1 MAWDFS
7 TEPEFQQ
14 QLDWM
19 RDFVRE
25 EIWPIET
32 VFEELGQ
39 DGFERAIAPL
49 REQVKERGLWAAHL
63 PPDLG
68 GQGFGQVKLG
78 LMHEIL
84 GSSVFAPSVFGNAA
98 PDSGNSEVLAMAGT
112 EDQKEQYLYPL
123 LDGDLRSAF
132 SMTEPENAGS
142 DPTLL
147 QTTAVLEGDEWVIN
161 GHKWF
166 SSNASVADFLIV
178 MAVTDP
184 DAHKYQRASMLLVPA
199 DTPGVTIVRDIAT
212 MEHPYEHYGRIGGH
226 SEILYEDVRV
236 PKDAL
241 LGARGAGFLIAQQ
254 RLGPG
259 RIHHCMRWLGVSRR
273 AFDML
278 CERSLTRYS
287 HGSLLSEKQTV
298 QNWIADSAAEMQAAR
313 LMTLHAAWKM
323 DREGASAARQ
333 EIALI
338 KFYGAK
344 VMHDV
349 VDRAL
354 QTHGSLGYSTDLPLE
369 ADVPLRARGAALRR
383 ARRGAPPER
392 RAADPA
398 RLRGAGGRRAL
409 RARPDP
415 PRGGRASASPTCS
428 RPSRRTIESRARSAS
443 CWPRSRARGAA
454 PAMTPPRGRAPEGRP
469 LRRPA
474 RVRRAAPPGRA
485 RPAAGGLAAAR
496 GGSPSRLRRALPRGR
511 FEAIPG
517 HPGLRNV
524 VGRLPG
530 TKPAVVVAAHYD
542 TKALPGFV
550 GANDGAGGTAAVLEL
565 ARVLGRT
572 KRPAARPSCASC
584 SSTARRRRTTGPT
597 STLTGLRGSKAY
609 ARRHAAELRAVV
621 VLDFI
626 ADKRLRIPREAGSD
640 PPLWGRLR
648 AAARRVG
655 AGATF
660 PPAAR
665 RRRSPTTTRRSRVPA
680 SRRSTSSTSTSP
692 AGTSAATT

>member
-7 TEPEFQQ
+7 TEPEFQE

-32 VFEELGQ
+32 VFEDLGQ
-39 DGFERAIAPL
+39 AGFERVIAPL

-84 GSSVFAPSVFGNAA
+84 GSSAFAPSVFGNAA

-112 EDQKEQYLYPL
+112 EDQKNQYLHPL
-123 LDGDLRSAF
+123 LAGDLRSAF

-199 DTPGVTIVRDIAT
+199 DAPGVTIVRDIAT
-212 MEHPYEHYGRIGGH
+212 MEHPHEHFGRIGGH
-226 SEILYEDVRV
+226 SEILYEGVRV

-278 CERSLTRYS
+278 CERALTRYS

-298 QNWIADSAAEMQAAR
+298 QNWIADSAAQMQAAR
-313 LMTLHAAWKM
+313 LMTLQAAWKM
-323 DREGASAARQ
+323 DREGASSARQ

-338 KFYGAK
+338 KFFGAG

-354 QTHGSLGYSTDLPLE
+354 QVHGSLGYSTDLPLE
-369 ADVPLRARGAALRR
+369 AMYRFARAARLYDGPDEVHRQSVARQILRGYEAPADGVPSEHVPTRREAARARF
-383 ARRGAPPER
+383 
-392 RAADPA
+392 AD
-398 RLRGAGGRRAL
+398 LL
-409 RARPDP
+409 ETVT
-415 PRGGRASASPTCS
+415 S
-428 RPSRRTIESRARSAS
+428 
-443 CWPRSRARGAA
+443 
-454 PAMTPPRGRAPEGRP
+454 
-469 LRRPA
+469 
-474 RVRRAAPPGRA
+474 
-485 RPAAGGLAAAR
+485 
-496 GGSPSRLRRALPRGR
+496 
-511 FEAIPG
+511 
-517 HPGLRNV
+517 
-524 VGRLPG
+524 
-530 TKPAVVVAAHYD
+530 
-542 TKALPGFV
+542 
-550 GANDGAGGTAAVLEL
+550 ND
-565 ARVLGRT
+565 
-572 KRPAARPSCASC
+572 
-584 SSTARRRRTTGPT
+584 
-597 STLTGLRGSKAY
+597 
-609 ARRHAAELRAVV
+609 
-621 VLDFI
+621 
-626 ADKRLRIPREAGSD
+626 
-640 PPLWGRLR
+640 
-648 AAARRVG
+648 
-655 AGATF
+655 
-660 PPAAR
+660 
-665 RRRSPTTTRRSRVPA
+665 
-680 SRRSTSSTSTSP
+680 
-692 AGTSAATT
+692 